1 MNLLSAQRWWI
12 TRVLVLPVHLA
23 VFATVAFFL
32 VRVVPG
38 DPVLATV
45 DATQGLTPQQYREAA
60 AALGLDGSIWQQ
72 LAAFWS
78 GVLHGDLGRSSVT
91 GRPVAQEIWDRLPST
106 LELVALGLTG
116 AVVLALLLGL
126 VVLTTRNRLVLRVVR
141 QYAQL
146 AGAIP
151 DFCVGVLGIV
161 LLYTVLH
168 VVPAPLGRVDA
179 GMSLPLVTGFP
190 VLDSVLTGRFD
201 ALGSQLAHLAL
212 PWLVLVLTYTPTV
225 WRQLL
230 LGLDEQAAAAP
241 TLFRIASGATRTAI
255 HASVLRRACAGAVVM
270 VGALFGGLVG
280 GVVVLE
286 QLFSLG
292 GVGQFAIDSVDSV
305 DFLALQ
311 GFLVA
316 IAAVCLVAFLV
327 VDLVNMLLDP
337 RRRPGAGGAA

>member
-1 MNLLSAQRWWI
+1 MSLLSAQRWWI
-12 TRVLVLPVHLA
+12 TRILVLPVHLA
-23 VFATVAFFL
+23 LFATVAFFL

-45 DATQGLTPQQYREAA
+45 DATQGLSPQQYQDAA

-72 LAAFWS
+72 LGRFWS
-78 GVLHGDLGRSSVT
+78 GVLHGDLGTSSVT
-91 GRPVAQEIWDRLPST
+91 GRPVAQEIWNRLPST
-106 LELVALGLTG
+106 LELVTLGLGG
-116 AVVLALLLGL
+116 AILFSLLLGV
-126 VVLTTRNRLVLRVVR
+126 VVLTSRRAVVLRVVR
-141 QYAQL
+141 QYAKM

-190 VLDSVLTGRFD
+190 VLDSLLTFRFD
-201 ALGSQLAHLAL
+201 ALASQVAHLAL
-212 PWLVLVLTYTPTV
+212 PWFVLVLTYTPTI

-230 LGLDEQAAAAP
+230 LGLDEQAAAPP
-241 TLFRIASGATRTAI
+241 TLFRVASGATRTAVY
-255 HASVLRRACAGAVVM
+255 ASILRRACAGAVVM

-316 IAAVCLVAFLV
+316 IAGVCLLAFLV

-337 RRRPGAGGAA
+337 RRRPGTGGTA

>member
-1 MNLLSAQRWWI
+1 
-12 TRVLVLPVHLA
+12 VHLA
-23 VFATVAFFL
+23 VFATAAFFL

-45 DATQGLTPQQYREAA
+45 DATQGLTQEQYDAAA
-60 AALGLDGSIWQQ
+60 AALGLDGSIWSQ
-72 LAAFWS
+72 LGNFWV
-78 GVLHGDLGRSSVT
+78 GVLQGDLGSSSVT
-91 GRPVAQEIWDRLPST
+91 GRPVASEIWSRLPST
-106 LELVALGLTG
+106 LELVALGLGG
-116 AVVLALLLGL
+116 AILLSLILAV
-126 VVLTTRNRLVLRVVR
+126 VVLTSRNAVVLRVVR
-141 QYAQL
+141 QYAKM

-161 LLYTVLH
+161 LLYTMLH
-168 VVPAPLGRVDA
+168 IVPAPLGRVDP
-179 GMSLPLVTGFP
+179 GTSLPLVTGFP
-190 VLDSVLTGRFD
+190 VLDSLLTVRFD
-201 ALGSQLAHLAL
+201 ALTQQVAHLAL
-212 PWLVLVLTYTPTV
+212 PWLVLVLTYTPTI

-241 TLFRIASGATRTAI
+241 TLFRIASGATRPAI
-255 HASVLRRACAGAVVM
+255 YASILRRACAGAVVM

-316 IAAVCLVAFLV
+316 IAAVCLIAFLV

-337 RRRPGAGGAA
+337 RRRPGAGGNS